1 MGKDISKKMKKY
13 PKIVQ
18 CDSRGQIVIPKDI
31 RSDLGIDENT
41 GFFMY
46 VVTDE
51 GILLKKV
58 QAPEL
63 SEHKEILNE
72 LSEKSD
78 KIKLDKKN
86 LKKSEDN
93 YRKNK
98 SGRMDII

>member
-1 MGKDISKKMKKY
+1 MKRY

-18 CDSRGQIVIPKDI
+18 CDARGQIVIPKDI

-46 VVTDE
+46 VITDE

-58 QAPEL
+58 SAPEL
-63 SEHKEILNE
+63 SENKDIIDEMY
-72 LSEKSD
+72 EKSE

-86 LKKSEDN
+86 LKKSEES
-93 YRKNK
+93 YKKNK
-98 SGRMDII
+98 SGRMELI